1 MLPETKESLEDSGF
15 LLPGEDRTK
24 NNVPVFHCALYLVL
38 AITFQEFLDLS
49 TVKQEVKSEEPESK
63 DVKAILV
70 IFLHLLKFVVGLNFC
85 HFGTWILK
93 HLHMQE
99 KRVVPRAPK
108 MQEVKEAYRAAA

>member
-49 TVKQEVKSEEPESK
+49 TVKQEVKSEEPEAK
-63 DVKAILV
+63 DAKAILV
-70 IFLHLLKFVVGLNFC
+70 IKIC
-85 HFGTWILK
+85 IC
-93 HLHMQE
+93 
-99 KRVVPRAPK
+99 
-108 MQEVKEAYRAAA
+108 